1 MHVLSIRR
9 EIVKQYPDFPGKLT
23 RAFMEARDAA
33 IEYMEAEEI
42 AGYAKEREVLGE
54 DPYAYVMGEN
64 EKRSLAALNRYQIEQ
79 GLMKTMLPMDDLFV
93 GHA

>member
-1 MHVLSIRR
+1 
-9 EIVKQYPDFPGKLT
+9 
-23 RAFMEARDAA
+23 
-33 IEYMEAEEI
+33 
-42 AGYAKEREVLGE
+42 
-54 DPYAYVMGEN
+54 MGEN